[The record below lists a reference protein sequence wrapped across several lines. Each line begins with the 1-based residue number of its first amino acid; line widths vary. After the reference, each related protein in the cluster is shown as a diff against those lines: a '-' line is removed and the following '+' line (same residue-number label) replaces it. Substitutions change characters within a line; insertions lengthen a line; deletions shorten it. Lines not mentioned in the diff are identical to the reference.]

1 MSYVESTLRP
11 NETLLLRGELH
22 WILLVAPVLWLLGG
36 SAALGYGLQ
45 LTGAARLIAFGPGL
59 FMLAAGLLG
68 GARELL
74 RLWTTEYAVTSSR
87 VVAKHGW
94 IRRTTTSLPG
104 ARIESVHVDQTVLGR
119 MFDYGTVT
127 VRGTGDHAER
137 LTFLKNPIS
146 FRNAVMD
153 ILAAR
158 ETES

>member
-22 WILLVAPVLWLLGG
+22 WILLIAPALWLLAGG
-36 SAALGYGLQ
+36 AMLGNSLRLEGVPQ
-45 LTGAARLIAFGPGL
+45 LIALAGGGVATVFGLMG
-59 FMLAAGLLG
+59 A
-68 GARELL
+68 ARELL

-119 MFDYGTVT
+119 LFGYGTVT

-137 LTFLKNPIS
+137 LTFLKNPIT

-158 ETES
+158 ETET